1 MSMVFNTL
9 VQAGLRYWSSVH
21 PDRVAVAVGE
31 LTLTYEQLEQQAN
44 RLARVFDAFGLA
56 RGDHVAVL
64 LPNGPFVIVVAWAA
78 YRRGLYFT
86 PVSTAL
92 STPDTAYILGNCQAK
107 LVVAQGPAKS
117 ALTDLPGLVGAGAIA
132 WLSHGEP
139 IAGYESVESRL
150 AQLADGPSDQEC
162 PGALML
168 YTSGTTGFPKGV
180 WRPLP
185 DAGYVG
191 PPTFA
196 ADLISVFQLDADSR
210 YLLTGPLYHAAS
222 LRAVL
227 AVTASGGTAI
237 CLQKFD
243 AETALRTVMAQRVT
257 HSQWVPTMLQRILRL
272 PEDVRMSYNAPDH
285 KLAYHAAAPCPAS
298 VKRAMIDWWGPIIME
313 YYAGSE
319 SVGMTVITAHEWLAH
334 PGSVGRVLRGV
345 PHILDDD
352 WNELPPGK
360 AGRIYF
366 SGLTAFQYFGDPDK
380 TAGRTS
386 AQGYQTLGDIG
397 YLDEEGFLYL
407 TDRMDDMIISGGVN
421 VYPQEIEAAIAEL
434 PEVVDVGVIGV
445 ADEEY
450 GERPVAFI
458 AGAVG
463 ADPHA
468 LERLVRAH
476 CEKRLGSIKRP
487 VRYVVMP
494 ELPRSAAGKMLRREL
509 RKQVAETRPS
519 STTDG

>member
-1 MSMVFNTL
+1 M
-9 VQAGLRYWSSVH
+9 QHGLRYWRSVR

-31 LTLTYEQLEQQAN
+31 LTLTYEQLELQAN

-56 RGDHVAVL
+56 RGDHVAAL
-64 LPNGPFVIVVAWAA
+64 LPNDPFVIAVAWAA

-92 STPDTAYILGNCQAK
+92 STLDAAYILGNCQAK
-107 LVVAQGPAKS
+107 LVIAQGPAKS
-117 ALTDLPGLVGAGAIA
+117 VLTELPDLVGAGRIA
-132 WLSHGEP
+132 WLSRGES
-139 IAGYESVESRL
+139 IAGFEAVEPRM
-150 AQLADGPSDQEC
+150 AQQADGAGDREC
-162 PGALML
+162 PGALMM

-185 DAGYVG
+185 DAAYVG
-191 PPTFA
+191 PPIFA
-196 ADLISVFQLDADSR
+196 ADLITVFQLDAESR

-222 LRAVL
+222 LRCAL
-227 AVTASGGTAI
+227 AVTSSGGTAI

-243 AETALRTVMAQRVT
+243 AEAALRTVMAQRVT
-257 HSQWVPTMLQRILRL
+257 HSQWVPTMLQRMLRL
-272 PEDVRMSYNAPDH
+272 PEAVRKRYHAPAH
-285 KLAYHAAAPCPAS
+285 RLAWHAAAPCPAS

-319 SVGMTVITAHEWLAH
+319 SVGMTVINAQEWLAH

-352 WNELPPGK
+352 WNELPAGK
-360 AGRIYF
+360 TGRIYF
-366 SGLTAFQYFGDPDK
+366 SGLTAFRYFGDPDK

-386 AQGYQTLGDIG
+386 PQGYQTLGDIG
-397 YLDEEGFLYL
+397 YLDDEGFMYL

-421 VYPQEIEAAIAEL
+421 VYPQEIETAIAEL
-434 PEVVDVGVIGV
+434 HAVVDVGVVGV

-458 AGAVG
+458 AGAPG
-463 ADPHA
+463 TDPET

-476 CEKRLGSIKRP
+476 CEQRLGTIKRP

-509 RKQVAETRPS
+509 RKQVAQTRPP
-519 STTDG
+519 STEET

>member
-1 MSMVFNTL
+1 MQV
-9 VQAGLRYWSSVH
+9 GLRYWNSVV

-31 LTLTYEQLEQQAN
+31 LTLTYKQLEQQAN
-44 RLARVFDAFGLA
+44 QLARVFDAFGLA
-56 RGDHVAVL
+56 RGDHVAAL
-64 LPNGPFVIVVAWAA
+64 LPNHPFVIVMAWAA

-92 STPDTAYILGNCQAK
+92 STPDAAYILGNCQAK
-107 LVVAQGPAKS
+107 LVIAQSPATS
-117 ALTDLPGLVGAGAIA
+117 ALTELPGVVCSAAII

-139 IAGYESVESRL
+139 IAGFEAVESRM
-150 AQLADGPSDQEC
+150 AQQADGQSDHEC

-196 ADLISVFQLDADSR
+196 ADLISVFQLDDDSR

-227 AVTASGGTAI
+227 AVVSSGGTAI

-257 HSQWVPTMLQRILRL
+257 HTQWVPTMLQRMLRL
-272 PEDVRMSYNAPDH
+272 PEDVRKLYHAPDH
-285 KLAYHAAAPCPAS
+285 RLAWHAAAPCPAS

-319 SVGMTVITAHEWLAH
+319 GVGMTVINAQEWLAH

-360 AGRIYF
+360 TGRIYF

-386 AQGYQTLGDIG
+386 PLGYQTLGDIG
-397 YLDEEGFLYL
+397 YLDEEGFMYL

-434 PEVVDVGVIGV
+434 QEVVDVGVVGV
-445 ADEEY
+445 ADDEF
-450 GERPVAFI
+450 GERPVAFF
-458 AGAVG
+458 AGAPDVE
-463 ADPHA
+463 PRA

-494 ELPRSAAGKMLRREL
+494 TLPRSAAGKMLRREL
-509 RKQVAETRPS
+509 RKQVAEAQPPS
-519 STTDG
+519 TADE